1 MPDDW
6 TELLDRHGPALL
18 LYARQLAAGRADA
31 EDAVQEGFVRFWSG
45 RARAADAA
53 GYLFACVRSA
63 ALDARRSSG
72 RRLRREQAAARPEGL
87 FDAPPED
94 AAFAPAVERA
104 LAGLAAEQREVLTL
118 RIWGGLT
125 FPQIAEA
132 VGIPVN
138 TASSRFRYALSALRE
153 RLSPEDLP

>member
-6 TELLDRHGPALL
+6 TDLLDRHGPALL

-87 FDAPPED
+87 FDA
-94 AAFAPAVERA
+94 AAAVLADGPDA
-104 LAGLAAEQREVLTL
+104 LAKLPDPFGGGKPFVHRKTDRGFVL
-118 RIWGGLT
+118 
-125 FPQIAEA
+125 E
-132 VGIPVN
+132 
-138 TASSRFRYALSALRE
+138 SALADRDGKPVQLTVGPA
-153 RLSPEDLP
+153 R